1 MGSIPVFGDKELEK
15 ACILL
20 GFTILDD
27 RGKGGHKL
35 AKHPTRK
42 PLTQRQY
49 PHITIQRAKEFI
61 TKDYRKKIIRE
72 IMEFKFTEEQV
83 IAALKG
89 KRKILKHLSDK

>member
-20 GFTILDD
+20 GFDIFSD

-42 PLTQRQY
+42 PLTPRQY

-61 TKDYRKKIIRE
+61 TKDYRKKIIKE
-72 IMEFKFTEEQV
+72 IMEFNFTEEQV
-83 IAALKG
+83 IVALKG
-89 KRKILKHLSDK
+89 KRKILKRLFKK